1 MFGFKQ
7 MIHLLLVL
15 GFIHSVRIFCAFTI
29 HVFLHKYLLSTY
41 HMPGSVLDA
50 QDPGVNRRD
59 DVLCSRSPETGT
71 LVERDDQ

>member
-1 MFGFKQ
+1 MY
-7 MIHLLLVL
+7 
-15 GFIHSVRIFCAFTI
+15 S
-29 HVFLHKYLLSTY
+29 LHKYLLSTY

-50 QDPGVNRRD
+50 QDPAVNRRD